1 MKKKTAISY
10 FAVFILLAST
20 VLCLASCSLTVES
33 GLETASH
40 DNTTAA
46 EQPAAQPEISLSG
59 CLFIGDSRT
68 EGLRVTDSLPG
79 ADVFC
84 SVGMSVFD
92 ATERVMTTGDG
103 AGYDLVHF
111 LSTGNYKKVY
121 ILLGINEINADLD
134 TVVDTYSSL
143 IDLVRGY
150 QPDAKIIIQANP
162 HVTAWRS
169 SLGDAY
175 NNDNVNLLNEKL
187 YALTDGISICWLD
200 ATPILDDE
208 EGGLRMEYAEED
220 GIHPNRNC
228 YVMWGDWIVLQNA
241 HY

>member
-1 MKKKTAISY
+1 MKKKTAILL
-10 FAVFILLAST
+10 FTAFILLAAA
-20 VLCLASCSLTVES
+20 LCLASCSVTVEQVREAALPDS
-33 GLETASH
+33 
-40 DNTTAA
+40 TTAA

-68 EGLRVTDSLPG
+68 EGLRVTESLPG
-79 ADVFC
+79 ADIFC

-92 ATERVMTTGDG
+92 ATDRVMTGDDG
-103 AGYDLVHF
+103 GSYDLVHF

-169 SLGDAY
+169 SCGDAY
-175 NNDNVNLLNEKL
+175 NNDNVNLLNQKL
-187 YALTDGISICWLD
+187 YALTDGDSICWLD

-208 EGGLRMEYAEED
+208 AGGLREEYAEED

-228 YVMWGDWIVLQNA
+228 YILWGEWIVSQNA
-241 HY
+241 RY